1 MLHLPYIMP
10 CTQVSVEELS
20 MKTESSNS
28 HFHGK
33 DLVRI
38 EEEVNLQAYLLCKN
52 INSFYHNLLKI
63 HYIKNLKWNLFRG
76 KKS

>member
-1 MLHLPYIMP
+1 
-10 CTQVSVEELS
+10 

-38 EEEVNLQAYLLCKN
+38 EEEVNMEAYILCKN
-52 INSFYHNLLKI
+52 ISSFDNNLSKISLYKQLKAES
-63 HYIKNLKWNLFRG
+63 LQG
-76 KKS
+76 KKRVSMLP